1 MLDTVKYK
9 KKFGFTLVELMVVIG
24 IIMIITTVAIPMYS
38 NYIIK
43 SKFASELSKLETV
56 KVEVSSFLNNNGS
69 LHKLNLNNLGGVP
82 VGTTVNSGSIV
93 LDTSNITP
101 NSRIFLTPT
110 VISDSIIKWD
120 CNSFGFLPSQTPSS
134 CSTDFN
140 IPISESPI
148 IDLTKN
154 YSNRS
159 DSPSG
164 EGSPNVLDNDS
175 STKFLTFNPS
185 DTTLDVDFNNPQY
198 ATTLTI
204 TSANDATEYPGRDP
218 KEINI
223 YGINSS
229 GEREFIS
236 TNTLNKFTSNQQEQE
251 VAIDRSTN
259 TSSYA
264 TYQVEFESTQDS
276 NNTELQLS
284 DLNFA

>member
-1 MLDTVKYK
+1 MVDTMKYK
-9 KKFGFTLVELMVVIG
+9 KKFGFTLFELLVVIG
-24 IIMIITTVAIPMYS
+24 IIIIITTVAIPMYS
-38 NYIIK
+38 NYVIK
-43 SKFASELSKLETV
+43 SKFSNELSKLEIV
-56 KVEVSSFLNNNGS
+56 KKEVSSFLNNKGD
-69 LHKLNLNNLGGVP
+69 LHKLTLNDLGDVP

-93 LDTSNITP
+93 LDTSNIKP

-110 VISDSIIKWD
+110 VTSYNIIKWD

-134 CSTDFN
+134 CSTGFN

-159 DSPSG
+159 DSPPG
-164 EGSPNVLDNDS
+164 EESYNALDNDQ

-185 DTTLDVDFNNPQY
+185 DTTLDVDYNNPQY

-204 TSANDATEYPGRDP
+204 TSANDATEYPGRNP

-236 TNTLNKFTSNQQEQE
+236 TNTLNQFTSNQQEQE
-251 VAIDRSTN
+251 IAIDRSTN
-259 TSSYA
+259 TGSYT
-264 TYQVEFESTQDS
+264 TYQVEFKSTQDG
-276 NNTELQLS
+276 NNTELQLA